1 MELSELRA
9 RAGHERY
16 FDYRRAADRDQIAR
30 LALAARPAGV
40 PFYRPVLAGLGR
52 RLAAWGS
59 DLQARYGAAERLEP
73 RRVGAASR

>member
-16 FDYRRAADRDQIAR
+16 FDYRRAADRDRIAR
-30 LALAARPAGV
+30 LALAGRPAGV

-52 RLAAWGS
+52 RLAAWGCG
-59 DLQARYGAAERLEP
+59 LQERYGVAQRVEP
-73 RRVGAASR
+73 RRVRMATR